1 MRLSIIIPTFNEASC
16 IRETI
21 SYLRKSLGDQEVQ
34 ILVSDGGSTD
44 GTLAIAQSAGA
55 ETVLSPQKGRAAQMN
70 FGAAQTTG
78 DVLYFLHAD
87 TLPPADFHTHLET
100 ALAKGADCGC
110 YRMRFD
116 TEHWFLK
123 ANAWFTRFN
132 MPFFRFGDQSL
143 FVRRQAFEK
152 TGGFKEDHIVMEDQ
166 DLVRRLSKKYRFVVL
181 PQIIT
186 TSARKYLENGV
197 YRTQSTFFVIYMA
210 YQMGVSQSRLLR
222 LFRRLLPRQDKL

>member
-1 MRLSIIIPTFNEASC
+1 MRLSIVIPTFNEAAC
-16 IRETI
+16 ISETI
-21 SYLRKSLGDQEVQ
+21 SYLQKSLGEREVQ

-44 GTLAIAQSAGA
+44 GTLAIAQLAGA
-55 ETVLSPQKGRAAQMN
+55 EALLSPQKGRAAQMN

-87 TLPPADFHTHLET
+87 TLPPADFYTHIET
-100 ALAKGADCGC
+100 ALAQGADCGC

-116 TEHWFLK
+116 TNHWFLK

-132 MPFFRFGDQSL
+132 IPFFRFGDQSL
-143 FVRRQAFEK
+143 FLRRQAFEQV
-152 TGGFKEDHIVMEDQ
+152 GGFKEDHIVMEDQ
-166 DLVRRLSKKYRFVVL
+166 DFVRRLSKKNRFVVL

-197 YRTQSTFFVIYMA
+197 YRTQGTFFVIYMG
-210 YQMGVSQSRLLR
+210 YQLGFSQARLLR

>member
-1 MRLSIIIPTFNEASC
+1 MKLSIVIPTFNEERC

-21 SYLRKSLGDQEVQ
+21 LYLRKSLTGKEVQ

-44 GTLAIAQSAGA
+44 NTLSVAKSAGA
-55 ETVLSPQKGRAAQMN
+55 EGVLSPQKGRAAQMN

-87 TLPPADFHTHLET
+87 TLPPADFYNHIET
-100 ALAKGADCGC
+100 ALAEGADCGC

-116 TEHWFLK
+116 TDHWFLK

-132 MPFFRFGDQSL
+132 IPFFRFGDQSL

-152 TGGFKEDHIVMEDQ
+152 AGRFKEDHIVMEDQ
-166 DLVRRLSKKYRFVVL
+166 DLVRRLSRSYRFMVL
-181 PQIIT
+181 PQTVT

-197 YRTQSTFFVIYMA
+197 YLTQATFFVIYMG
-210 YQMGVSQSRLLR
+210 YQLGMSQSHLLR